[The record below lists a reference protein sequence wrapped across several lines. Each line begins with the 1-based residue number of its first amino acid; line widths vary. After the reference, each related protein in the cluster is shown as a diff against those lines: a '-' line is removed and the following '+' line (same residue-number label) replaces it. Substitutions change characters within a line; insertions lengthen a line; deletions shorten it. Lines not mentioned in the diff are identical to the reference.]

1 MDNELLAQALVAGYL
16 AGHALPEKNDMQQIA
31 ENLTEFFKLTKAE
44 LDKSNANAHG
54 SPIGFGSRSVDA
66 KTSIEDRD

>member
-16 AGHALPEKNDMQQIA
+16 AGHALPEKNDMQKIA

-44 LDKSNANAHG
+44 LDKSNAG
-54 SPIGFGSRSVDA
+54 QVSPIGFGSRSVDP
-66 KTSIEDRD
+66 KKSTEKQD